1 MTAPDQARGITPPPR
16 RAAHNTADS
25 LSAGFICAAES
36 HEDTAQ
42 RARRLAPSGRRA
54 HPIGASAPDPCQPVA
69 GRTDGRVGS
78 FFLDGFLPNLAASA
92 QVGAAFFL
100 DGLA

>member
-1 MTAPDQARGITPPPR
+1 MTAPNQVPGVLPAPR
-16 RAAHNTADS
+16 RAARDMADS

-54 HPIGASAPDPCQPVA
+54 HFI
-69 GRTDGRVGS
+69 
-78 FFLDGFLPNLAASA
+78 AASA
-92 QVGAAFFL
+92 ADPCPAVPGGHYLGGRVTGVSSLPNCAAGVHASAAAFSE
-100 DGLA
+100 GR

>member
-1 MTAPDQARGITPPPR
+1 MTAPNQARGITPPPR
-16 RAAHNTADS
+16 RAALATADS

-54 HPIGASAPDPCQPVA
+54 HSIAASAADPRRPVA
-69 GRTDGRVGS
+69 GGHYLCGRVTGVS
-78 FFLDGFLPNLAASA
+78 SLPNCAAGVHASAAASWGS
-92 QVGAAFFL
+92 V
-100 DGLA
+100 